1 MDNDYIALCIDVHCH
16 NVIQYD
22 CMMHTRYSATSIIMS
37 VLFHAATQ
45 EAKELIQEPDTS
57 CKIQHTSYR
66 LQKHSMKSDTSQQC

>member
-45 EAKELIQEPDTS
+45 EAKELI
-57 CKIQHTSYR
+57 
-66 LQKHSMKSDTSQQC
+66 